1 MVTPCSSGE
10 VVGFVVGDGGVV
22 FQLLFRF
29 GWVGEGI
36 IVVDIVGRGAAGAAA
51 AAGEP
56 GNATLKLLVAADR
69 VAGLLRWRLRA
80 AGIRH
85 GWLFR
90 LLVFFM
96 RGAKREQKEPSVCR
110 FWVRRTDE
118 CVLTC

>member
-51 AAGEP
+51 AAAAGEP

-69 VAGLLRWRLRA
+69 VAGLLRWRLR
-80 AGIRH
+80 G
-85 GWLFR
+85 GDSPWL
-90 LLVFFM
+90 VVSIACVFM
-96 RGAKREQKEPSVCR
+96 RGAKREK
-110 FWVRRTDE
+110 RTKRAI
-118 CVLTC
+118 CL

>member
-1 MVTPCSSGE
+1 

-56 GNATLKLLVAADR
+56 GNATLKLLVAADQ
-69 VAGLLRWRLRA
+69 VAALLRWQLLRRGFA
-80 AGIRH
+80 MVGCFDAC
-85 GWLFR
+85 
-90 LLVFFM
+90 VFM
-96 RGAKREQKEPSVCR
+96 RG
-110 FWVRRTDE
+110 
-118 CVLTC
+118 VLRCS

>member
-36 IVVDIVGRGAAGAAA
+36 IVVDIVGRGAAGVAA

-69 VAGLLRWRLRA
+69 VAGLLRWRLR
-80 AGIRH
+80 G
-85 GWLFR
+85 GDSPWLVVSIAC
-90 LLVFFM
+90 VFYE
-96 RGAKREQKEPSVCR
+96 RCEKRTKRAIC
-110 FWVRRTDE
+110 
-118 CVLTC
+118 L